1 MVRDD
6 DRDEKEE
13 DDSKGVIMTTKRR
26 IGLTRMTKGELQNKE
41 EADVVVPPENVFCA
55 FFFCI
60 PISACFQ
67 VEPSKI

>member
-41 EADVVVPPENVFCA
+41 EADVVVPPENVF
-55 FFFCI
+55 FVRFCFAMTVG
-60 PISACFQ
+60 PLLYMIS
-67 VEPSKI
+67 